1 MPFITSCFHY
11 ITQLLNGQG
20 VINPVCGFLITVC
33 YCLRA
38 MPFYL
43 AHKGYMIRKKAPLSM
58 QLAKGPFLHREKR
71 SHVIL
76 LSLLSYLLFAKLLKF
91 IRHKLYLRT
100 NHHLHAGLSGTDH
113 TGYPR

>member
-1 MPFITSCFHY
+1 MVKV
-11 ITQLLNGQG
+11 LL
-20 VINPVCGFLITVC
+20 ILPVVSLSLCVTV
-33 YCLRA
+33 YGA
-38 MPFYL
+38 MSFYL
-43 AHKGYMIRKKAPLSM
+43 AHEGYTIRKKAPLSM

-91 IRHKLYLRT
+91 IRHKLYLRA

-113 TGYPR
+113 TGYPG